1 MPGFQKLHEGH
12 SFAVGFV
19 CKYSRRVIPMDR
31 YLQENFKKSM
41 KIRLNFNNMMKKF
54 VGEEGLEEADLE
66 KLAGKIDAMEKAM
79 VEKRKR
85 RDGLERSAL

>member
-1 MPGFQKLHEGH
+1 
-12 SFAVGFV
+12 
-19 CKYSRRVIPMDR
+19 MDR

-79 VEKRKR
+79 VCLLYTSRCV
-85 RDGLERSAL
+85 